1 MLFVVREIVLL
12 IMFDALLSTGAFAW
26 QGGAADARD
35 CKKLESSLTRE
46 EHLNSVQCEVS
57 SQQCESN
64 PQLKM
69 VLSREQWAVQSI
81 QGCHWT
87 TNHGF
92 KSLRHLGST
101 FLLPLGHQDWVN
113 KSMESMQKVYLM
125 LRQGARFSSVFL
137 LGTRTRNSRAWLTMT
152 FFIKWIRSRNFLV
165 E

>member
-1 MLFVVREIVLL
+1 
-12 IMFDALLSTGAFAW
+12 MFDALLSTGAFAW

-46 EHLNSVQCEVS
+46 EHLNSVQCEMS
-57 SQQCESN
+57 SVKQIHNSRWCWAESSAIN
-64 PQLKM
+64 
-69 VLSREQWAVQSI
+69 
-81 QGCHWT
+81 

-92 KSLRHLGST
+92 KSLRHLGSI
-101 FLLPLGHQDWVN
+101 FSYLILLPLGHQDWVN

-125 LRQGARFSSVFL
+125 LRQGPRFSSVFL
-137 LGTRTRNSRAWLTMT
+137 LGTRTRNSRAWLTRT